1 MTAAAALAL
10 GGIFS
15 GCTKDTD
22 FSGSGGLSQDPIKN
36 YEEAFISTFGR
47 PVDGLDWGFGSS
59 SAATRAFTRATMPSQ
74 PTFRDNLATAIT
86 QPTMPTTYHN
96 TGAEVMA
103 DTNIKYAKNYQNYQK
118 GDVIYINTE
127 YSALNNPQNTD
138 NLTIYV
144 DGNVTYLGGTSA
156 NENGTV
162 FCVTSGSTL
171 KLGSVSNNLT
181 VYLAPNATLDITQ
194 GLDWQGNQATSTYW
208 SQELGQNVTADN
220 NTFNFQNSHAA
231 IYMSAGSQVKAADL
245 SLVGGAKLLNAG
257 GTITATNLT
266 LDQTCTLWNEGTINV
281 TNTLTLTNT
290 GCGMYNASGKT
301 ITAGKIDLINN
312 DCLLYNE
319 GTVKSNGEIKLHN
332 SSAEIV
338 NNGTL
343 EGTALNM
350 GAGGKMHNVGTTT
363 ISGKT
368 DLTNSNSKW
377 MNDGQYTSGSF
388 DVDNYSK
395 QNYNNCKL
403 TVLGNFHLNRGEF
416 VLNADASVVCSSF
429 TWEDTSNFW
438 LNSKSMVKVE
448 NTLLTQNANSDYGF
462 RGVGSDY
469 AVIQAKEIAHEGNEQ
484 FRMSYFGKLYV
495 DTEKHFGQWYK
506 DAPSNTNQPAY
517 YHESSVKFSFTDAAD
532 ANVVASTAPVSIPS
546 GTCSPGY
553 TGGGNTGG
561 GGGTTG
567 GGGSTTTV
575 RVIAEDLNLED
586 TKKADFDFNDV
597 VFDVEWSGSQL
608 KITLQAAGG
617 TLPLTVGDPSDLNN
631 PTYETDQSGFENLKY
646 EVHRR
651 YKVSTRTMVNTQAAG
666 GVDRDPVSFI
676 IDNPRSGE
684 TDLKVIAN
692 YIPIRVYKGEKWVEL
707 PVATTVTRTDNLTA
721 CKLGV
726 DGSYSWCTERSHIDT
741 TFPYIDSRKNNR
753 GSRFKLY
760 LAGELT
766 GQWWKES
773 TKLADDN

>member
-15 GCTKDTD
+15 GCTKETD

-36 YEEAFISTFGR
+36 YEEAFINTFGR
-47 PVDGLDWGFGSS
+47 PVDGLDWGFGSSS

-86 QPTMPTTYHN
+86 EPAMPNYSNTVPENTTN
-96 TGAEVMA
+96 
-103 DTNIKYAKNYQNYQK
+103 AKSIGQNNWK
-118 GDVIYINTE
+118 DGDVVFINE
-127 YSALNNPQNTD
+127 DNVSVDQNKQ
-138 NLTIYV
+138 NLTIYI
-144 DGNVTYLGGTSA
+144 DGTVTFNGWVSQNG
-156 NENGTV
+156 NGTKII
-162 FCVTSGSTL
+162 VTENSALTL
-171 KLGSVSNNLT
+171 QNVVNNLT
-181 VYLAPNATLDITQ
+181 VYLAPKATLNLGD
-194 GLDWQGNQATSTYW
+194 AT
-208 SQELGQNVTADN
+208 
-220 NTFNFQNSHAA
+220 FQNSNAA
-231 IYMSAGSQVKAADL
+231 LYLNSGSQV
-245 SLVGGAKLLNAG
+245 NAGNLQFTNSTKIKNVG
-257 GTITATNLT
+257 GTISAASLK
-266 LDQTCTLWNEGTINV
+266 LDQGNTLWNEGIINV
-281 TNTLTLTNT
+281 TNALTGYNT
-290 GCGMYNASGKT
+290 GDHIYNAAGKT

-312 DCLLYNE
+312 SCLLYND

-403 TVLGNFHLNRGEF
+403 TVIGNFHLNRGEF

-517 YHESSVKFSFTDAAD
+517 YHDSSVKFSFTDAAD

-553 TGGGNTGG
+553 TGSTTGG

-646 EVHRR
+646 EVHRL

-726 DGSYSWCTERSHIDT
+726 DGSYSWCTERSHIDK

-753 GSRFKLY
+753 GSRFKMY

>member
-74 PTFRDNLATAIT
+74 PTFRDNLTSAIT

-96 TGAEVMA
+96 TIAEVEG
-103 DTNIKYAKNYQNYQK
+103 DTNVKYTKTYQGYNT
-118 GDVIYINTE
+118 GDAIYVDSL
-127 YSALNNPQNTD
+127 YSTLNQPQNTAD
-138 NLTIYV
+138 MTIYV
-144 DGNVTYLGGTSA
+144 
-156 NENGTV
+156 NGTV
-162 FCVTSGSTL
+162 TLDYQTNQNSNGTKICVTEGSTL
-171 KLGSVSNNLT
+171 ILKQVSNNLT
-181 VYLAPNATLDITQ
+181 VYLADKATLDLRQINGT
-194 GLDWQGNQATSTYW
+194 AT
-208 SQELGQNVTADN
+208 
-220 NTFNFQNSHAA
+220 FQNSNAA
-231 IYMSAGSQVKAADL
+231 IYMKSKSRVLANNL
-245 SLVGGAKLLNAG
+245 SLVNSVKLLNAG

-266 LDQTCTLWNEGTINV
+266 LDQACTLWNEGTINV

-301 ITAGKIDLINN
+301 VTAGKIDLINN

-646 EVHRR
+646 EVHRL

>member
-1 MTAAAALAL
+1 MKKYLMTAAAALAL

-22 FSGSGGLSQDPIKN
+22 FSGSSTSLTQDVQRT
-36 YEEAFISTFGR
+36 YEEAFLTKFGR
-47 PVDGLDWGFGSS
+47 PAEGVDWGFSS
-59 SAATRAFTRATMPSQ
+59 SNNATTRAFTRATMPTQ
-74 PTFRDNLATAIT
+74 PTFRDNLTSAIT

-96 TGAEVMA
+96 TIAEVEG
-103 DTNIKYAKNYQNYQK
+103 DTNVKYTKTYQGYNT
-118 GDVIYINTE
+118 GDAIYVDSL
-127 YSALNNPQNTD
+127 YSTLNQPQNTAD
-138 NLTIYV
+138 MTIYV
-144 DGNVTYLGGTSA
+144 
-156 NENGTV
+156 NGTV
-162 FCVTSGSTL
+162 TLDYQTNQNSNGTKICVTEGSTL
-171 KLGSVSNNLT
+171 ILKQVSNNLT
-181 VYLAPNATLDITQ
+181 VYLADKATLDLRQINGT
-194 GLDWQGNQATSTYW
+194 AT
-208 SQELGQNVTADN
+208 
-220 NTFNFQNSHAA
+220 FQNSNAA
-231 IYMSAGSQVKAADL
+231 IYMKSKSRVLANNL
-245 SLVGGAKLLNAG
+245 SLVNSVKLLNAG

-266 LDQTCTLWNEGTINV
+266 LDQACTLWNEGTINV

-301 ITAGKIDLINN
+301 VTAGKIDLINN

-350 GAGGKMHNVGTTT
+350 GAGGKMYNVGTTT

-403 TVLGNFHLNRGEF
+403 TVLGNFHLNQGEF
-416 VLNADASVVCSSF
+416 VLNANASVVCSSF

-495 DTEKHFGQWYK
+495 DTKKHFGQWYK

-517 YHESSVKFSFTDAAD
+517 YYESSVKFSFTDAAD
-532 ANVVASTAPVSIPS
+532 ANVVKSTAPVSIPS

-553 TGGGNTGG
+553 KGGDNTGDNDDEEEEQD
-561 GGGTTG
+561 TDPE
-567 GGGSTTTV
+567 SIMV
-575 RVIAEDLNLED
+575 VAEDLSTYIDSNGKD
-586 TKKADFDFNDV
+586 MADFDFNDV
-597 VFDVEWSGSQL
+597 VFKVKKGSSVVN
-608 KITLQAAGG
+608 ITLLAAGG
-617 TLPLTVGDPSDLNN
+617 TLPLTVGGTEGETEQDLGGN
-631 PTYETDQSGFENLKY
+631 DVLKY
-646 EVHRR
+646 EVHKLF
-651 YKVSTRTMVNTQAAG
+651 KVSTGTMVNTNATTSGATRDAVEFNIPYPD
-666 GVDRDPVSFI
+666 GVNASNTI
-676 IDNPRSGE
+676 YE
-684 TDLKVIAN
+684 IAN
-692 YIPIRVYKGEKWVEL
+692 AIPIRVLRGERWDALDKAI
-707 PVATTVTRTDNLTA
+707 PVTSDTGSRITA
-721 CKLGV
+721 SKIAV
-726 DGSYSWCTERSHIDT
+726 DDSYQWCNERQHIDT
-741 TFPYIDSRKNNR
+741 KFQYIDSYGNNK
-753 GSRFKLY
+753 GSRFRLY
-760 LAGELT
+760 LNRQLRGK
-766 GQWWKES
+766 WWKES